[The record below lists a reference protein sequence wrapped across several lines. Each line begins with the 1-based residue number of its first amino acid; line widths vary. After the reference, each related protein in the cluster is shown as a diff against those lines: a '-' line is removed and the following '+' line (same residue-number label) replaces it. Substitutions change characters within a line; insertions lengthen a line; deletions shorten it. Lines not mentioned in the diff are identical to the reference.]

1 VCFIV
6 CKTTLKLEC
15 TILATLYLAGT
26 KSTDSWCARK
36 GNLQRALLL
45 DVSMVPSSAL
55 TVATDGERLTCYDF
69 SVGKIVRLVI
79 NEFIAEYFGS
89 REGGQTEV
97 TVVEPLSALSP
108 PTLDGVDR
116 LYRRHQL
123 TSHPGPHC
131 DTRAGASNLKLTNRI
146 ARGGHNDDFRYT
158 TEELHSITTPYA
170 TSNEATECL
179 SPSKVGRRPQIAVRR
194 GKKRCKQHP
203 QGGMTMNDH
212 DDGKAGRSGGG
223 CIAVA
228 MCNNKHQARLPTDHL
243 KKLLEETCPTM
254 RTLSGTSSRTRVS

>member
-1 VCFIV
+1 
-6 CKTTLKLEC
+6 
-15 TILATLYLAGT
+15 
-26 KSTDSWCARK
+26 
-36 GNLQRALLL
+36 
-45 DVSMVPSSAL
+45 
-55 TVATDGERLTCYDF
+55 
-69 SVGKIVRLVI
+69 
-79 NEFIAEYFGS
+79 
-89 REGGQTEV
+89 
-97 TVVEPLSALSP
+97 VVEPLSALSP

-131 DTRAGASNLKLTNRI
+131 DTRAGASNLRLTNRI

-203 QGGMTMNDH
+203 QGGMTMIDH

-223 CIAVA
+223 GGVPRGCPVQQ
-228 MCNNKHQARLPTDHL
+228 QASGEAAYRPPQKTPRGDLPNHAYPIRHKL
-243 KKLLEETCPTM
+243 KNESFMISGFLTQGTELEEDPGGSDTMPFPREDAIMTVYGGCPPPRRCHM
-254 RTLSGTSSRTRVS
+254 STLWPRASTRCGWGHGDTGV